1 MDATHPADA
10 RPDAD
15 AASPDSV
22 PHPSF
27 AEAFKF
33 WLKLGFVSFGGP
45 AGQIGI
51 MHQELVER
59 RRWIGNDRFL
69 GALNYCML
77 LPGPE
82 AQQLATY
89 IGWLLHRTPGGLV
102 AGGLFVL
109 PSAFLL
115 FALSY
120 VYAAFGELRPVE
132 AVFRGLEAA
141 VLAIVCAALLR
152 MARNT
157 LTRWPFVVVAA
168 AAFVGLFVFGTPF
181 PVVILGAGLW
191 GLVGCLIA
199 PNLFQRPP
207 SAELDEIDA
216 RSVILCP
223 DPEDC
228 HIAPSSRRGLTVLA
242 VCLLLWIVPA
252 AALWIGARETVFF
265 PEAMF
270 FTKAAF
276 LTFGGAYAV
285 LAYMAQAAVEQYGWL
300 TAGAMMDG
308 LGLAETTP
316 GPLIMV
322 VQFVGFMG
330 GWNLPGNLNP
340 LAAGLFGSAVATYFT
355 FLPCFLFIFLGAPY
369 IEKLRSEKRLE
380 AALSGITAAV
390 VGVMLNLAV
399 WFGRQALI
407 LGPGQVDLFALAVT
421 LAAFAAIRRGKVGV
435 PLVVLLAGI
444 AGLGASFIGW

>member
-1 MDATHPADA
+1 MDATPPADA
-10 RPDAD
+10 RQD
-15 AASPDSV
+15 AAAPPDSV
-22 PHPSF
+22 PHPSL
-27 AEAFKF
+27 AEAFQF
-33 WLKLGFVSFGGP
+33 WLKLGFISFGGP

-59 RRWIGNDRFL
+59 RGWISNDRFL

-89 IGWLLHRTPGGLV
+89 IGWLLHRTAGGLV

-115 FALSY
+115 FGLSY
-120 VYAAFGELRPVE
+120 VYAAFGELRPV
-132 AVFRGLEAA
+132 AAIFRGLEAA
-141 VLAIVCAALLR
+141 VLAIVCAAVFR
-152 MARNT
+152 MAKNT
-157 LTRWPFVVVAA
+157 LTRWPFLAIAA
-168 AAFVGLFVFGTPF
+168 AAFLGIFFGDVPF
-181 PVVILGAGLW
+181 PAIILGAAFCGFL
-191 GLVGCLIA
+191 GFRIA
-199 PNLFQRPP
+199 PDIFQRRR
-207 SAELDEIDA
+207 SAEVGDIDA
-216 RSVILCP
+216 GSVVICP

-228 HIAPSSRRGLTVLA
+228 HITPSARRSLTVLA
-242 VCLLLWIVPA
+242 VCLLFWIVPA
-252 AALWIGARETVFF
+252 AALWLAARETVFF

-276 LTFGGAYAV
+276 LTFGGAYTV
-285 LAYMAQAAVEQYGWL
+285 LAYMAQAAVEHYGWL

-330 GWNLPGNLNP
+330 GWNLPGELNP
-340 LAAGLFGSAVATYFT
+340 LVAGLFGSAVATYFT

-407 LGPGQVDLFALAVT
+407 PAPGQVDPFALSVG
-421 LAAFAAIRRGKVGV
+421 LAAFAAIRWGKVGV

-444 AGLGASFIGW
+444 SGLLASYLGW